1 MKFDNA
7 FLTKSGNIGLQFK
20 DKGEIFTVYKDG
32 KGKLIVSEHA
42 TTQQKGI
49 LTVKYEQMAHRY
61 EKKSVVAA

>member
-20 DKGEIFTVYKDG
+20 DKGEILTVYKDG

-42 TTQQKGI
+42 TIQQKGI
-49 LTVKYEQMAHRY
+49 LVVKYGQMAHRY
-61 EKKSVVAA
+61 EKKAVVAA